1 MSAHS
6 TPVGGFRYTRRV
18 QFHETDLAGVVHFS
32 CFFRYMEEAEHAL
45 WRAAGLTIDR
55 AGGDSGWP
63 RVAATFDFK
72 RPLYFED
79 EVEILVRLASVT
91 SRSIQYA
98 FAFTRGASSIGAGTL
113 TAVHA
118 RRDGGRMHAIT
129 IPSDVVARLRSTC
142 SAAL

>member
-1 MSAHS
+1 MDAGHS
-6 TPVGGFRYTRRV
+6 GFRYTRRV

-55 AGGDSGWP
+55 AGGDAGWP

-72 RPLYFED
+72 NPLYFED
-79 EVEILVRLASVT
+79 EVEILVNLASVT

-98 FAFTRGASSIGAGTL
+98 FAFKRGESSIGAGTL

-118 RRDGGRMHAIT
+118 RREAGRMHAMT
-129 IPSDVVARLRSTC
+129 IPSDVIARLRET
-142 SAAL
+142 AGQTA

>member
-1 MSAHS
+1 MGEDPS
-6 TPVGGFRYTRRV
+6 FRYTRLV

-55 AGGDSGWP
+55 ADGDTGWP
-63 RVAATFDFK
+63 RVSATFDFEN
-72 RPLYFED
+72 PLYFED
-79 EVEILVRLASVT
+79 EVEILVRLAAVT

-98 FAFTRGASSIGAGTL
+98 FAFRRGATAIGAGTL

-118 RRDGGRMHAIT
+118 RREGGRMHAIT
-129 IPSDVVARLRSTC
+129 IPSDVVTRLREKTQ
-142 SAAL
+142 ANL